1 MRTAG
6 VLENRTA
13 YSVRYDEVMLKKKLV
28 VHLGL
33 PKTGTT
39 TMQRQFF
46 PKLDGYLG
54 KRPLADGISYG
65 PEDYVDHQ
73 LGFAEAHE
81 LFLLGLPWEDAL
93 GSWVESLD
101 PEGPFRLVLSQKS
114 LWSWPSPFGKYTSRW
129 PLNEL
134 SNADKPR
141 RGDHPVITFL
151 SGLRR
156 ALPADVDLMTIVTLR
171 NQSDFL
177 GSLGAQQQTVHHP
190 KAVSRLLES
199 NDASLD
205 WHGLVTSLQ
214 ELVGKDNNLTLIFE
228 DGVEQN
234 CNRILDWLYPG
245 EIRPEFT
252 ITKSANVRNLGYGN
266 WRGAPRPF
274 YVRFGV
280 FRLLRNWAHSVPG
293 LAFIAIRVNMVLAAM
308 SPKIQTGFSIS
319 ESERDAIRSHCNESN
334 SALSSG
340 LGRDL
345 SPFGY

>member
-39 TMQRQFF
+39 TMQQQFF

-54 KRPLADGISYG
+54 KRYLEDGSSYWSG
-65 PEDYVDHQ
+65 GQSNHP
-73 LGFAEAHE
+73 LGFVEAHE
-81 LFLLGLPWEDAL
+81 LYLRGLPWEDVL
-93 GSWVESLD
+93 GRWVESLD
-101 PEGPFRLVLSQKS
+101 LEGPSSLVVSLES
-114 LWSWPSPFGKYTSRW
+114 LWFWPAPFGKYTSRT
-129 PLNEL
+129 PLAQT
-134 SNADKPR
+134 SNSDKPR
-141 RGDHPVITFL
+141 RGTHPVVAFL
-151 SGLRR
+151 SELRR
-156 ALPADVDLMTIVTLR
+156 LLPADVDLMTVVTLR

-190 KAVSRLLES
+190 NAVSRLLES
-199 NDASLD
+199 DDASLD

-214 ELVGKDNNLTLIFE
+214 DLVGKYNNLTLIFE

-234 CNRILDWLYPG
+234 CNRILDWLDPG
-245 EIRPEFT
+245 GIRPEFT
-252 ITKSANVRNLGYGN
+252 LTKPTNVRNLGYGS

-280 FRLLRNWAHSVPG
+280 FRLLRNWANSVPG
-293 LAFIAIRVNMVLAAM
+293 LAFIAIRVNMVLAAI

-319 ESERDAIRSHCNESN
+319 EPERDAIRSHCNESN
-334 SALSSG
+334 SALSSV

>member
-1 MRTAG
+1 
-6 VLENRTA
+6 
-13 YSVRYDEVMLKKKLV
+13 MLKKMV

-39 TMQRQFF
+39 TMKQQFF
-46 PKLDGYLG
+46 PELPGYLG
-54 KRPLADGISYG
+54 KRHLADGSSYG
-65 PEDYVDHQ
+65 PGDQFDHQ
-73 LGFAEAHE
+73 LGFEEAHD
-81 LFLLGLPWEDAL
+81 LYLLGLPWEDAL
-93 GSWVESLD
+93 GRWLGSLD
-101 PEGPFRLVLSQKS
+101 PEGPSRLVLSHVG
-114 LWSWPSPFGKYTSRW
+114 LWSWPSPFGKYTSRQ
-129 PLNEL
+129 PLVQT
-134 SNADKPR
+134 SNSDKPR
-141 RGDHPVITFL
+141 SGNHPVVAFL

-156 ALPADVDLMTIVTLR
+156 LLPADVDLMTIVTLR

-177 GSLGAQQQTVHHP
+177 GSLGAEQQTVHHP

-199 NDASLD
+199 DDASLD
-205 WHGLVTSLQ
+205 WHGLVASLQ
-214 ELVGKDNNLTLIFE
+214 DLVGKDNNLTLIFE

-234 CNRILDWLYPG
+234 CNRILDWLDLR
-245 EIRPEFT
+245 EIRPGFT

-274 YVRFGV
+274 YERFGV
-280 FRLLRNWAHSVPG
+280 FRLLRSWAHSVPG
-293 LAFIAIRVNMVLAAM
+293 LAFIAIRVNMVLASI

-334 SALSSG
+334 SALSSV